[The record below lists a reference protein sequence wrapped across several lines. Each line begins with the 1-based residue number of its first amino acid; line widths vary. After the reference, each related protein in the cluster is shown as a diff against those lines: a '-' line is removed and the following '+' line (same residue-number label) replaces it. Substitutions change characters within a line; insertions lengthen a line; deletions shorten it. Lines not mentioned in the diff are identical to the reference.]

1 MNYMQRVKALEFSLP
16 FTMYFIGYLV
26 QAEIVMRLDMSYS
39 NVSTIILAVIK
50 FICMM
55 TFVPL
60 IRKYKL
66 TSLIPVVIAGFVD
79 VISWVYLIYA
89 DNYSLHIQ
97 MIKLFSDMLV
107 NGMTI
112 PMLLFYKFYIVL
124 FFSAGS
130 LVIDNAR
137 HRKSRPKN

>member
-1 MNYMQRVKALEFSLP
+1 
-16 FTMYFIGYLV
+16 
-26 QAEIVMRLDMSYS
+26 
-39 NVSTIILAVIK
+39 
-50 FICMM
+50 MM

-89 DNYSLHIQ
+89 DNNSLQIQ

-112 PMLLFYKFYIVL
+112 PMLLFYKFYIVF

-130 LVIDNAR
+130 LVLDICIY
-137 HRKSRPKN
+137 